1 MTPTYIEVDG
11 SLGEGGGQILRASL
25 ALSMTLGRPFHMV
38 NIRANRSKPGLKR
51 QHLACIHAAQ
61 HLCGATVAGD
71 AINSME
77 VWFTPGPV
85 QSGDYTFDIGSG
97 GSCTLVLQAVVPAL
111 LTADSPSRL
120 TVTGGTHVP
129 NAPTFEFFRDTLLPW
144 LEKLGPRLHAR
155 MIKPGF
161 MQVGGGTI
169 VVDITP
175 VPCLKPLS
183 PCACGAFIGAEARIM
198 LYNLQDS
205 IAKRE
210 RAMLLSAQW
219 HELGLTEES
228 IHMEEA
234 RPNAEGPG
242 NAVLVTVRHE
252 SGATVCTCLGQRGL
266 SSESVVSKAANR
278 ATAFLQAKV
287 PVDLHLADQ
296 LLVPLTL
303 AGGGSFTTEKLTRH
317 TKTCMEVVPLF
328 TGITAQAVQ
337 QSEKNWLITL
347 K

>member
-11 SLGEGGGQILRASL
+11 SLGEGGGQILRAAL

-61 HLCGATVAGD
+61 HICGATVTGD

-111 LTADSPSRL
+111 LTAGGPSRL

-129 NAPTFEFFRDTLLPW
+129 NAPPFEFFRDTLVPW
-144 LEKLGPRLHAR
+144 LEKLGPRLQAK
-155 MIKPGF
+155 MTKPGF

-169 VVDITP
+169 VVDIAP
-175 VPCLKPLS
+175 VSSLTPLS
-183 PCACGAFIGAEARIM
+183 PCARGAFIGAEARIM
-198 LYNLQDS
+198 LYNLQNS

-210 RAMLLSAQW
+210 RDALLSAQW
-219 HELGLTEES
+219 QELGLTENS
-228 IHMEEA
+228 IYIEEA
-234 RPNAEGPG
+234 SYDAEGPG

-266 SSESVVSKAANR
+266 SSESVVSRAANR
-278 ATAFLQAKV
+278 ATAFVQAGV

-317 TKTCMEVVPLF
+317 TKTCMEVVTLF
-328 TGITAQAVQ
+328 TDITVQAIQ
-337 QSEKNWLITL
+337 QTEKRWLITL
-347 K
+347 E